1 MENTTTKHLDAKVAN
16 ATKTVFNIMRELN
29 DAEYNDNVDKARLIY
44 AIREEFKRY
53 VAVDDAI
60 FSKVA
65 NEFNEG

>member
-1 MENTTTKHLDAKVAN
+1 MENTMTKHLDAKVAN
-16 ATKTVFNIMRELN
+16 ATKAVFNIMRELN
-29 DAEYNDNVDKARLIY
+29 DAEYNDNVDKARLIH

-65 NEFNEG
+65 KEFNVG